1 MTRPS
6 ADHEIIMFCQMLSLA
21 LKSGRPLPESLLSLS
36 GQKPDTKASR
46 WCHEL
51 GKKMAAGYSVQEVCH
66 ELADFDPVLARLLPL
81 LGDERLI
88 KVLEFYTRCLINFE
102 IVKDRLKTALFYP
115 LVILAF
121 LLVNLL
127 FLNLNLFPHVIESL
141 KTSERALPF
150 MVRLLHF
157 TEASLWPLSLI
168 IPGLIAVLLFITF
181 RAVLGIAGGDSII
194 TRFYGFA
201 DALRLQETARL
212 QSMVSLYLQA
222 GLSLEESVEN
232 SAQLAGKDDAADLL
246 SSSRVLSQG
255 RPAEEAFAYSNVF
268 MEIAHADLTPE
279 SYAEKLEYASESNYR
294 NSCAMIRS
302 SSQFMAI
309 TALLAAGFFV
319 ALITSGVFDTYY
331 WLIWIFS

>member
-1 MTRPS
+1 
-6 ADHEIIMFCQMLSLA
+6 MLSLA
-21 LKSGRPLPESLLSLS
+21 LKSGRPLPESLLRLS
-36 GQKPDTKASR
+36 GPRPDNMASK
-46 WCHEL
+46 WCREL
-51 GKKMAAGYSVQEVCH
+51 GEKMASGYSVKEVCND
-66 ELADFDPVLARLLPL
+66 LADFDPVLARLLPL

-88 KVLEFYTRCLINFE
+88 KVLDFYTRCLINFE
-102 IVKDRLKTALFYP
+102 IVKDRLKAALFYP
-115 LVILAF
+115 FLILAI

-127 FLNLNLFPHVIESL
+127 FLNLNLFPQVIESL
-141 KTSERALPF
+141 ATTERSLPV

-157 TEASLWPLSLI
+157 TEASLWPISLI
-168 IPGLIAVLLFITF
+168 IPGLIIVLLFVT
-181 RAVLGIAGGDSII
+181 VKVMLGMAGRDSFI
-194 TRFYGFA
+194 TRLYGFS

-212 QSMVSLYLQA
+212 QSMVSLYLRA
-222 GLSLEESVEN
+222 GLSLEESVAN

-268 MEIAHADLTPE
+268 LEIAHADLTPE

-294 NSCAMIRS
+294 NSCAIIRS

-309 TALLAAGFFV
+309 TALLTAGCFV

-331 WLIWIFS
+331 WLIWMFS